1 MRGAFAEQQQIGQSQ
16 AQTMEKD
23 RKKIAD
29 LSEQNEALNV
39 NVHKTV
45 TERNSLKAKYASVA
59 KDLGR
64 LTKGNRSVKE
74 IEGVLAKYENLA
86 VQNSVLKA
94 ERNQA
99 LDDVKE
105 YKMSSEILVDS
116 RRKAGVVGEAEKAL
130 QVKGELERIISS
142 LTETVQTKEMQIGT
156 MRDVNRQLAGELAK
170 EREKGEEGESLAG
183 TVSTSSTEGEI

>member
-1 MRGAFAEQQQIGQSQ
+1 VRGAFAEQQQIGQSQ